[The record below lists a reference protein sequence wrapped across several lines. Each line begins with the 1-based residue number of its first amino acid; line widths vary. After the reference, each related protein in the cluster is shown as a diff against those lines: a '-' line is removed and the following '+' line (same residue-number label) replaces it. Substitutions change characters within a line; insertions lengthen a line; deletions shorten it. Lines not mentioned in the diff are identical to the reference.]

1 MEREISI
8 QNVSVSAG
16 KKDILQKVNLDI
28 YKHAVTAVIGMS
40 GCGKTTLLRTL
51 NRMHG
56 PALHLSSGQILL
68 GGCNIFGMPI
78 GDVRKQIGLIQQQPT
93 VFPFSVRKN
102 MTYALNY
109 HGITAKEEQ
118 EERLEEALRQVGLY
132 EEVKNRLSEGAAAL
146 SGGQQQRLCIA
157 RALTLRPKVLL
168 LDEPC
173 SALDIKNTL
182 IVERTLKKL
191 KENCTIVIVTHNLS
205 QAKRIADFA
214 VYMEGGTVVETKES
228 GQLFTQPVDKRTREY
243 MSYIQ

>member
-1 MEREISI
+1 
-8 QNVSVSAG
+8 
-16 KKDILQKVNLDI
+16 
-28 YKHAVTAVIGMS
+28 
-40 GCGKTTLLRTL
+40 
-51 NRMHG
+51 
-56 PALHLSSGQILL
+56 
-68 GGCNIFGMPI
+68 
-78 GDVRKQIGLIQQQPT
+78 
-93 VFPFSVRKN
+93 

-228 GQLFTQPVDKRTREY
+228 GQLFTQPADKRTREY